1 MVDDGPRELPAK
13 PAHTAVCHRGGVAIL
28 SIDALWHSPGSVNM
42 GDCLARPDRTIK
54 TPPGRDPGRRLR
66 GKSALAKQRQGYGLW
81 IWRLQ
86 STNSRQRQNP
96 LKDSRETDQHHEQL
110 EKICKSSIADKL
122 VDAPE
127 TNRADDANNQNTD
140 QK

>member
-1 MVDDGPRELPAK
+1 MRSLSSAK
-13 PAHTAVCHRGGVAIL
+13 
-28 SIDALWHSPGSVNM
+28 DK
-42 GDCLARPDRTIK
+42 D
-54 TPPGRDPGRRLR
+54 
-66 GKSALAKQRQGYGLW
+66 YGF
-81 IWRLQ
+81 WRLQ

-122 VDAPE
+122 VDGPE
-127 TNRADDANNQNTD
+127 ANRADDANNQNTD